1 MKVTIYGREN
11 CKYCT
16 LAKELVV
23 ARELELEYIDFVKQ
37 GMTKADLIEL
47 VGKEISTVPQIFV
60 DGQYVGGYTDLA
72 SLLDQ
77 GKVAQ

>member
-23 ARELELEYIDFVKQ
+23 ARDLELEYIDFVKQ

-60 DGQYVGGYTDLA
+60 DGNYVGGYTALA
-72 SLLDQ
+72 RLLNQ
-77 GKVAQ
+77 GKVE